1 MGNLLA
7 SGSVVAAFFAGG
19 VALFAPCCIVFL
31 APGYLALAARNHRWR
46 LLPLTFA
53 FTAGLALV
61 LVPITLGISLVAASI
76 ARFHAPLYYAGG
88 TLMLALAALA
98 LSGRMWSMPRF
109 LPDPDAGRGDS
120 ASFFAF
126 GVFSG
131 IASSCCAPVL
141 AGVMTLSALSGT
153 PGGGIVLGL
162 AYVFGMTFPLLVMA
176 LAWDKLHL
184 SERRLLRARAVRL
197 HLAGRTLVTSTVNIA
212 VAAGFAAMAGFVFYL
227 AGAGRMT
234 GGPGFQVAIG
244 RVLSR
249 VFRRI
254 EIWTAPV
261 PEAVLG
267 LALLALAAVFVVAA
281 LRGRRPDLDPHPDPD
296 PDPATGVAGQPP
308 APADGETSAA
318 NPALGSGGAADHHCH
333 APVRNQ
339 SLLPHA
345 TSTRGAP
352 CRPNVPARPP
362 RPGAARAA
370 AATVTAVPAP
380 GVLLPAVPGTAATV
394 PAARAGGPAPGS
406 SSSRRK
412 GGVRPASWLAAPWSC
427 GRPRSWSSPG

>member
-7 SGSVVAAFFAGG
+7 SGSVLAAFFAGG

-31 APGYLALAARNHRWR
+31 APGYLALATKNHRWR
-46 LLPLTFA
+46 LLPLTFM

-76 ARFHAPLYYAGG
+76 ARFHAPLYYGG
-88 TLMLALAALA
+88 GALLLVLAALA

-109 LPDPDAGRGDS
+109 LPAPDARRGDS

-153 PGGGIVLGL
+153 PGGGVVLGL
-162 AYVFGMTFPLLVMA
+162 AYVFGMTFPLFVMA
-176 LAWDKLHL
+176 LAWDKLGL
-184 SERRLLRARAVRL
+184 SERSFLRARPVRL
-197 HLAGRTLVTSTVNIA
+197 HLAGRTLVTGTVNIA
-212 VAAGFAAMAGFVFYL
+212 VAAGFLTMAGFVFYL

-244 RVLSR
+244 RALAHL
-249 VFRRI
+249 FRRM

-261 PEAVLG
+261 PEPVLG
-267 LALLALAAVFVVAA
+267 LALLALAAVFAVVA
-281 LRGRRPDLDPHPDPD
+281 LRGHRRPELGPDPD
-296 PDPATGVAGQPP
+296 PGLGQDPGVYQDMAGQPP
-308 APADGETSAA
+308 AYADGETR
-318 NPALGSGGAADHHCH
+318 PADAPTERGAAAKHHCH

-339 SLLPHA
+339 S
-345 TSTRGAP
+345 
-352 CRPNVPARPP
+352 
-362 RPGAARAA
+362 
-370 AATVTAVPAP
+370 
-380 GVLLPAVPGTAATV
+380 
-394 PAARAGGPAPGS
+394 
-406 SSSRRK
+406 
-412 GGVRPASWLAAPWSC
+412 
-427 GRPRSWSSPG
+427 